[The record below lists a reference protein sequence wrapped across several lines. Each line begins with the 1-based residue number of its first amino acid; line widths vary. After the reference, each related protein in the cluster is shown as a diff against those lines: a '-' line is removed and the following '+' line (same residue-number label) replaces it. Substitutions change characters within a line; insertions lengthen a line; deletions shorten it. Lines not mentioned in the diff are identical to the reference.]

1 MDNGMETEIMGG
13 THSTTVPLESGR
25 IPNAATSDGAGF
37 ISSVSTCEG

>member
-13 THSTTVPLESGR
+13 THSTTVPLSGR
-25 IPNAATSDGAGF
+25 IPNPATSDGVGF